1 MTDPADLSA
10 TEARRLIGCK
20 ALSPVELVSACI
32 ARIEAA
38 NGPLNAV
45 VALDRDRALETARAA
60 EKTVTSGE
68 PLGPLHGLPV
78 GIKDLTETAG
88 LRTTFGSLLYEN
100 HVPARDDRIVA
111 ALRRAGAI
119 VLAKTNTPEFGA
131 GAVTTNK
138 VYGMTGNPFDPDR
151 TCGGSSGGSAVALAA
166 GMVPLATGSD
176 FGGSLRIPAAWCGV
190 VGFRPSPGLVP
201 DEKRL
206 RGWSPL
212 SVEGPMARNVGDLAL
227 LLSAMAGDDPRD
239 PLSRPVDAHA
249 LAYPPA
255 VDLASLRIGISEDLG
270 FAPVD
275 SRVRATFRER
285 MRLISGALGALV
297 PVEPEMR
304 DADETFSV
312 LRGAAFLAA
321 HDARAERSPD
331 RLGPQVL
338 ANVEYARSLTLRQ
351 VVEAEARQTRIARAF
366 QKLFE
371 RVDVVVCPAV
381 AVPPFAKTEPHCAE
395 IDGRPMS
402 NYFQWLAITY
412 GLTLTGCPVACL
424 PCGLDPTGMPFGL
437 QICGPKGADRKVLG
451 VAAALERVMEGI
463 AETARPVPLSAGRRE
478 G

>member
-10 TEARRLIGCK
+10 IEARRLIGRK

-32 ARIEAA
+32 ARIEAT

-45 VALDRDRALETARAA
+45 VAFDGDRALDRAREA
-60 EKTVTSGE
+60 EKAVAAGE

-78 GIKDLTETAG
+78 GVKDLTETAG

-100 HVPARDDRIVA
+100 HVPARDDWIIA
-111 ALRRAGAI
+111 ALRRAGAVI
-119 VLAKTNTPEFGA
+119 LAKTNTPEFGA
-131 GAVTTNK
+131 GAVTTNR
-138 VYGMTGNPFDPDR
+138 VYGMTGNPFDPAR

-190 VGFRPSPGLVP
+190 AGFRPSPGLVP

-212 SVEGPMARNVGDLAL
+212 SVEGPMARSVGDLSL
-227 LLSAMAGDDPRD
+227 LLSVMAGDDLSD
-239 PLSRPVDAHA
+239 PLSRPVDAAA
-249 LAYPPA
+249 LACPPEP
-255 VDLASLRIGISEDLG
+255 DLASLRLGITEDLG

-275 SRVRATFRER
+275 RGVRATFRDR
-285 MRLISGALGALV
+285 IRLISGAVGAVV
-297 PVEPEMR
+297 PVEPAMQ
-304 DADETFSV
+304 DADETFAV
-312 LRGAAFLAA
+312 LRGAAFLSA
-321 HDARAERSPD
+321 HGARVERSAD
-331 RLGPQVL
+331 RLGAQVL
-338 ANVEYARSLTLRQ
+338 ANVEYARGLTLPQ
-351 VVEAEARQTRIARAF
+351 VLEAEARQTRIARTF
-366 QKLFE
+366 QRLFE
-371 RVDVVVCPAV
+371 QVDVVVCPAV

-402 NYFQWLAITY
+402 SYFQWLGITY

-437 QICGPKGADRKVLG
+437 QICGPKGADRRVLG
-451 VAAALERVMEGI
+451 VAAALERVMGGM
-463 AETARPVPLSAGRRE
+463 AETARPIPVSAGPRE
-478 G
+478 A